1 MKPLY
6 TLAKNFTKPLIFVV
20 DFRSVLFLIGVL
32 LSALSA
38 AMIVPLGVDL
48 FIYETK
54 LWPVFAV
61 SLCVSGFFGSA
72 MILAN
77 RPSGKISLGMRE
89 AFLMTSLSWVILS
102 VFSGAPFFLCQSL
115 PLSFVDAT
123 FEAVSALT
131 TTGSTVMNHLD
142 QTPNSILLW
151 RAMLQWFGGIGI
163 IVMAMII
170 FPTLRIGGMQLFRS
184 EFSDRSE
191 KILPRVSQIAA
202 AILTAYAMFT
212 LACCVL
218 LCWAGM
224 PVFDS
229 ICHAMCTVSTGGF
242 STKDASIG
250 FYNNPLIEFIIMVFM
265 IIGGSTLILYV
276 RLWNGDTKAVRKDH
290 QLHAYLLVLLV
301 ASAMASLWQ
310 CLENNVPF
318 WTSVRQGTFAC
329 VSSIT
334 SCGFVG
340 QDYGKWGHFPIMFFF
355 ILSFI
360 GGCTGSTSGGIKIF
374 RFQVLFSLTR
384 AHLLQ
389 LRRPHGVYV
398 PLYQDQ
404 KISQSVAFSVFA
416 FLTLYALCL
425 VAISFILSALGL
437 DFMTSLTGAASA
449 LSNVGPGLGD
459 LIGPHTSFSGLSY
472 GPKLVMMGAMIL
484 GRLELL
490 TILVLFMPSFWR
502 N

>member
-1 MKPLY
+1 
-6 TLAKNFTKPLIFVV
+6 LASVLV

-38 AMIVPLGVDL
+38 AMAVPLMAEL
-48 FIYETK
+48 FVYQTP
-54 LWPVFAV
+54 LWRVFAV
-61 SLCVSGFFGSA
+61 SLCVSGFFGST

-77 RPSGKISLGMRE
+77 RPSVKINLGMRE

-102 VFSGAPFFLCQSL
+102 IFSGVPLFLSQPL
-115 PLSFVDAT
+115 GLSFIDAT

-131 TTGSTVMNHLD
+131 TTGSTVMRNLD
-142 QTPNSILLW
+142 NTSNSILLW

-191 KILPRVSQIAA
+191 KILPRVSQIAT
-202 AILTAYAMFT
+202 AIVTAYAFFT
-212 LACCVL
+212 VACGLL

-224 PVFDS
+224 PVFDA

-242 STKDASIG
+242 STKDSSIG
-250 FYNNPLIEFIIMVFM
+250 FYNNPLIEFIIIIFM

-276 RLWNGDTKAVRKDH
+276 RLWNGDAKALRKDH
-290 QLHAYLLVLLV
+290 QLHAYLLVLFV
-301 ASAMASLWQ
+301 ASVFACLWQ
-310 CLENNVPF
+310 FFENNLPF
-318 WTSVRQGTFAC
+318 WTSVRQGLFAC
-329 VSSIT
+329 VSCVT
-334 SCGFVG
+334 SCGFVSD
-340 QDYGKWGHFPIMFFF
+340 DYGKWGHFPIMFFF

-384 AHLLQ
+384 SHLLQ

-398 PLYQDQ
+398 PLYQNQ

-425 VAISFILSALGL
+425 VLIAFILSAFGL
-437 DFMTSLTGAASA
+437 DFMTSLTGAASS
-449 LSNVGPGLGD
+449 LSNVGPGLGE
-459 LIGPHTSFSGLSY
+459 LIGPHTSFSALNA
-472 GPKLVMMGAMIL
+472 GPKIVLMGAMIL